1 MFVRTLDDVRA
12 SGRELVIAGGTARTA
27 RFLTA
32 SDGVG
37 FAFSDVHQGAGGEA
51 HLWYKHHWEANYI
64 LEGTGEVE
72 EVATGR
78 RWPLAP
84 GTIYVVG
91 PEDRHIVRAETDLH
105 LVSVFNPPIEGDENH
120 DADGSY
126 PPTGPIPPGP
136 AV

>member
-12 SGRELVIAGGTARTA
+12 SGLEVVIAGGSARTA

-64 LEGTGEVE
+64 VEGTGEVE

-78 RWPLAP
+78 RCASSRGRSTSSGRRTGTSSAP
-84 GTIYVVG
+84 
-91 PEDRHIVRAETDLH
+91 R
-105 LVSVFNPPIEGDENH
+105 
-120 DADGSY
+120 
-126 PPTGPIPPGP
+126 PTC
-136 AV
+136 A

>member
-1 MFVRTLDDVRA
+1 V
-12 SGRELVIAGGTARTA
+12 GGGPPPPTA

-37 FAFSDVHQGAGGEA
+37 FAFSDVRQGAGGEA

-78 RWPLAP
+78 RWRLEP

-136 AV
+136 SA